1 MVAIQGSSNYRP
13 LGASSAT
20 GPSGPVGPTGPTG
33 ATGNGVIGRT
43 GPTGGSITNMYLIDT
58 DKLHTI
64 FSFADGSTSGYT
76 TTTSVRGPTGSA
88 FVVVRGGNTYNSDK
102 PGATIFKETNNSDN
116 AITIKAIEVTGD
128 DITLTQNSEGGFINI
143 DYTRTGGYFDVP
155 DAASDQIVGSDNT
168 SPQADYTGAAG
179 LTYNFEFKAVDTAI
193 MNYREK
199 AKYLSVSETDVNADF
214 YKIQDDPPLY
224 RIQNPIGYSVSKDTG
239 DGSVKLYILDMA
251 QVSAGPTGPVQVEIG
266 PATFGYTGHRPT
278 GTDEEKLGKAFTLVV
293 KGATNGNIGYR
304 FSNTVW
310 PLDREPCFS
319 GGTDIFNFFWLPC
332 ENREVNGETYC
343 PDGWAWYG
351 NLVQWNSQGY
361 EMGASDSVNPDQP
374 FWCNGTEGYQPLV
387 DGDPVTEYA
396 GTHYRRFGATGA
408 TGACCRGAGNCAE
421 MPDFMCDGYFFG
433 SGSTCAASSGITG
446 DICRTLGAC
455 CVYYENTN
463 QSICYDEVTTDE
475 CHDMGILSQNIH
487 TTFGGTG
494 SSCAT
499 VDCLIAVDR
508 KGACCDGN
516 GKCHEVTRA
525 ECSKTEGFFHGEG
538 IPCFDDRYGV
548 DICSGGTGACCYSTG
563 CVDSTSGTDC
573 LAGNGIYAGND
584 TECPEVQCYTKKK
597 TKCDPSIAGLNL
609 SPGDLYGGGIVVG
622 LYSPKGSYVIG
633 SDTFSGGLSGPEM
646 IVGGTGSTS
655 DNIALRP
662 RSYRSRYDY
671 HGYGFTSDFGCLYHN
686 ELSAA
691 DELNKPDS
699 YYIIAALSPI
709 GITGDREVVSLDKHY
724 GATSEFF
731 WSNRGSS
738 WGPLYDQNTAK
749 LKDLSDGYVE
759 TAFRLGEGYW
769 FDQTLESAITG
780 GSYTNLV
787 HNSFP
792 SCRFARRDGNGYL
805 EKLLTRSPH
814 NVNGW
819 WNRNWGL
826 YNTVRAISADNA
838 LYGNYNSETGAFVA
852 SDFGPGLT
860 ADYVSAFRAV
870 RLYDDRITSITGGT
884 GGDNTQLSGWYIP
897 SHDEMGYIASKCIRN
912 SDFNLNAALLERDGI
927 PFDGWYWT
935 STGAFDETKGTV
947 AGNSGGNG
955 EGILNALQPSVG
967 LTADP
972 GTLAWAMKFDVNGED
987 DEFFVGKKNRTHN
1000 KYKVHPIR
1008 LLRCD
1013 GQYATGGTQ
1022 HDMLW
1027 SLPKVLRDADKG
1039 INT

>member
-1 MVAIQGSSNYRP
+1 MVAAVQGSSNYRP
-13 LGASSAT
+13 LGANSAT
-20 GPSGPVGPTGPTG
+20 GPGGPVGPTGPTG
-33 ATGNGVIGRT
+33 AIGNGIIGNT

-76 TTTSVRGPTGSA
+76 TTTSVRGPTGASY
-88 FVVVRGGNTYNSDK
+88 VVVKGGNTYNSDK
-102 PGATIFKETNNSDN
+102 PGATIFKENDDDENI
-116 AITIKAIEVTGD
+116 ITIKAIEVTGD
-128 DITLTQNSEGGFINI
+128 DITLTQNVDGGFINI

-168 SPQADYTGAAG
+168 SPQADYTGAPG
-179 LTYNFEFKAVDTAI
+179 VTYNFEYNAVDTAI

-199 AKYLSVSETDVNADF
+199 AKYLSVSESDNNADF

-224 RIQNPIGYSVSKDTG
+224 RVQNPSGYSVSKDTG
-239 DGSVKLYILDMA
+239 DGSTKLYILDMA
-251 QVSAGPTGPVQVEIG
+251 QVSAGPTGPVQVNIG
-266 PATFGYTGHRPT
+266 PATFGYTGNRPT

-293 KGATNGNIGYR
+293 KGATNGNADYR

-310 PLDREPCFS
+310 PLDKEPCFS

-332 ENREVNGETYC
+332 EPRDVGDETYC
-343 PDGWAWYG
+343 PDGFAWYG

-361 EMGASDSVNPDQP
+361 EMGASDSIDPNQP
-374 FWCNGTEGYQPLV
+374 FWCNSNEELLGNNTDYSGTS
-387 DGDPVTEYA
+387 
-396 GTHYRRFGATGA
+396 YRRFGSTGS
-408 TGACCRGAGNCAE
+408 TGACCQGAGNCAE
-421 MPDFMCDGYFFG
+421 LPEFMCNGYFFG
-433 SGSTCAASSGITG
+433 AGSTCAASSGITG

-455 CVYYENTN
+455 CVYYQDTN
-463 QSICYDEVTTDE
+463 QSICYDEVTVDQ
-475 CHDMGILSQNIH
+475 CHDMGIQSNSIH

-494 SSCAT
+494 SSCSS
-499 VDCLIAVDR
+499 VNCLIAIDR

-516 GKCHEVTRA
+516 GKCHETTRG
-525 ECSKTEGFFHGEG
+525 ECKKTEGFFHGEG
-538 IPCFDDRYGV
+538 IPCFDDINNV

-563 CVDSTSGTDC
+563 CIDSTSGPVC
-573 LAGNGIYAGND
+573 IEANGIYAGNN
-584 TECPEVQCYTKKK
+584 TTCPEVQCYKKKK
-597 TKCDPSIAGLNL
+597 TKCDESVAGLNL
-609 SPGDLYGGGIVVG
+609 NPGDLYGGGIVVG
-622 LYSPKGSYVIG
+622 LYSPKGTYVIG
-633 SDTFSGGLSGPEM
+633 SDTFSGGLSGPDM
-646 IVGGTGSTS
+646 THGGTGSLS
-655 DNIALRP
+655 DTVALRP
-662 RSYRSRYDY
+662 RSYRTRYDY
-671 HGYGFTSDFGCLYHN
+671 HGYGFTSDSGCLYHN
-686 ELSAA
+686 SLSAA
-691 DELNKPDS
+691 DTLNKPDS

-709 GITGDREVVSLDKHY
+709 GITGDREVVSLDDHY

-731 WSNRGSS
+731 WGNRGSS
-738 WGPLYDQNTAK
+738 WGPLYDQNISK
-749 LKDLSDGYVE
+749 EKDLSSSYVD
-759 TAFRLGEGYW
+759 TAFKLGEGYW

-780 GSYTNLV
+780 GSYTNLK
-787 HNSFP
+787 HNTFP
-792 SCRFARRDGNGYL
+792 SCRLARRDGNGYL
-805 EKLLTRSPH
+805 EKLLTRSAH

-826 YNTVRAISADNA
+826 YNNIRAISADNA
-838 LYGNYNSETGAFVA
+838 LYGNYNSKDNAYTA

-860 ADYVSAFRAV
+860 ADYISAFRAV
-870 RLYDDRITSITGGT
+870 RLYDDRITSVTGGT
-884 GGDNTQLSGWYIP
+884 GGDTTQLSGWYMP
-897 SHDEMGYIASKCIRN
+897 SHDELGYIASKCVRN

-955 EGILNALQPSVG
+955 EGILNALQPNVG

-972 GTLAWAMKFDVNGED
+972 GTLAWAMKFDVNGSE

-1000 KYKVHPIR
+1000 TYKVHPIR